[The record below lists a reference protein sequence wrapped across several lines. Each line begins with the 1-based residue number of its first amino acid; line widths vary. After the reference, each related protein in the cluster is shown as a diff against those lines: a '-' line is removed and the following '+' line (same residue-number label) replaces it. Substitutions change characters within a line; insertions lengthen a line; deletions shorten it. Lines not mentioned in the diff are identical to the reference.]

1 MEETEFLNVNEAASL
16 LHYSPKYLRKLVF
29 LRQVPYLKLK
39 SGRILFDRDRLIEWA
54 RGGAVEPISER
65 ADALIAS
72 IGG

>member
-1 MEETEFLNVNEAASL
+1 MTGEFLNTQEAAAL
-16 LHYSPKYLRKLVF
+16 LHYSPKYIRKMVF
-29 LRQVPYLKLK
+29 LRQIPFIKLR
-39 SGRILFDRDRLIEWA
+39 GRILFDRDRLIEWA

>member
-1 MEETEFLNVNEAASL
+1 VC
-16 LHYSPKYLRKLVF
+16 
-29 LRQVPYLKLK
+29 LRQIPFIKLR
-39 SGRILFDRDRLIEWA
+39 GRILFDRDRLIEWA